1 MKIAV
6 VTPRGPRTRSGNGT
20 TAARRARLLRGLG
33 HRVPIEENWSGGRA
47 DLLIALHARRS
58 HPSIERFGAA
68 HPDRPLVVALTGTD
82 LYRDIRS
89 DADARESLDLATR
102 LILLQEKGLEE
113 LEPRHRGKARVVYQ
127 SAEPM
132 VRVPPVGSRFD
143 ACVIGNLR
151 AEKDPFRTALA
162 AGLLPP
168 SSRLRVVHAGEAYDE
183 RLAARARSLREEI
196 PRYRWIGEVPR
207 WRARRLLGRSRL
219 LVQSSLMEGGAN
231 AISEALAA
239 GVPVLASRIPGNVG
253 MLGEDYPGYFPPGD
267 EEALAALLGRSE
279 SDERF
284 YSSLARG
291 CAARAY
297 LAEPEREQ
305 AALAALLEELVR
317 GAG

>member
-1 MKIAV
+1 MKITV

-20 TAARRARLLRGLG
+20 TAARWARLLRETG
-33 HRVPIEENWSGGRA
+33 HRVRVEEDWSGGQA
-47 DLLIALHARRS
+47 DLMIALHARRS

-68 HPDRPLVVALTGTD
+68 HPDKPLVVALTGTD
-82 LYRDIRS
+82 LYRDIRT
-89 DADARESLDLATR
+89 DEDARESLELATR

-113 LEPRHRGKARVVYQ
+113 LEPRHGAKARVVYQ

-132 VRVPPVGSRFD
+132 ARKQPVESRFD

-151 AEKDPFRTALA
+151 AEKDPFRAALA
-162 AGLLPP
+162 ARLLPH
-168 SSRLRVVHAGEAYDE
+168 SSRLRVLHAGEAYDAH
-183 RLAARARSLREEI
+183 LAARARRLEAEI

-231 AISEALAA
+231 VVSEALAA

-253 MLGEDYPGYFPPGD
+253 MLDEDYPGYFTPGD
-267 EEALAALLGRSE
+267 EEALAEKLGRAE
-279 SDERF
+279 GDEAF
-284 YSSLARG
+284 YSSLVKG

-297 LAEPEREQ
+297 LVEPERER
-305 AALAALLEELVR
+305 AALAALVEELGR

>member
-6 VTPRGPRTRSGNGT
+6 ITPRGPRTRSGNGA
-20 TAARRARLLRGLG
+20 TAARWARFLRGLG
-33 HRVPIEENWSGGRA
+33 HRVLVEEDWSGGRA

-68 HPDRPLVVALTGTD
+68 HPDRPLIVALTGTD

-89 DADARESLDLATR
+89 DEDARESLELATR

-113 LEPRHRGKARVVYQ
+113 LQPRHRAKARVVYQ

-132 VRVPPVGSRFD
+132 VREPPVESFFD

-151 AEKDPFRTALA
+151 EEKDPFRPALA

-168 SSRLRVVHAGEAYDE
+168 SSRLRIVHAGEAYDE
-183 RLAARARSLREEI
+183 SLAARARSFQAGI

-207 WRARRLLGRSRL
+207 WRARRILGRSRL

-231 AISEALAA
+231 SVSEALAA
-239 GVPVLASRIPGNVG
+239 GVPMLASRIPGNVG

-267 EEALAALLGRSE
+267 EEALAALLGRAE
-279 SDERF
+279 SDELF
-284 YSSLARG
+284 YSSLVRG
-291 CAARAY
+291 CAARSY
-297 LAEPEREQ
+297 LAAPERER
-305 AALAALLEELVR
+305 AALAGLLEELGR
-317 GAG
+317 GTG